1 MIFYYKA
8 FTNIISGAQ
17 GEDVNNNCMICP
29 FNQFQTIRVTTT
41 IKDTVLKCMRLSG
54 SDPDC
59 VWSKRWQRRPS
70 CCSDGSLRT
79 GHMMPL
85 VSSGTRQT
93 HIPVPAIPATPRQ
106 PCQSPDLPA
115 LSMTSSEKA
124 LSVKTSLFTY
134 AYHGAS
140 KSIRSRHSLF
150 TMWPLRVCPPANA
163 RTAEHYE
170 YRGTGS
176 MTLNMGQCLLTY
188 SKVFSNAVLLFK
200 IQQYVIV

>member
-1 MIFYYKA
+1 MYEAQRVRPRLRLIKEMTKTSVVLFRWVTEDGPCDA
-8 FTNIISGAQ
+8 SSVLWHETDSHPCASRPCNATSAMPIPRPPCIINDFIW
-17 GEDVNNNCMICP
+17 E
-29 FNQFQTIRVTTT
+29 
-41 IKDTVLKCMRLSG
+41 
-54 SDPDC
+54 
-59 VWSKRWQRRPS
+59 
-70 CCSDGSLRT
+70 
-79 GHMMPL
+79 
-85 VSSGTRQT
+85 
-93 HIPVPAIPATPRQ
+93 
-106 PCQSPDLPA
+106 
-115 LSMTSSEKA
+115 A

-150 TMWPLRVCPPANA
+150 TMWPLRVCPPGKA

-170 YRGTGS
+170 YREMSS